1 MKKFAFISGTLSMSL
16 STLGVLF
23 KIMHWPGANA
33 LMIFGFGIFALF
45 FIPAYATYLYK
56 KTA

>member
-23 KIMHWPGANA
+23 KIMHWPGANV
-33 LMIFGFGIFALF
+33 LMIFGFSIFALF
-45 FIPAYATYLYK
+45 FIPAYASYLYK